1 MTTTPVDQLVSINS
15 QIVEYLEV
23 LLALGG
29 VLALAYVLLRM
40 GLPRMMGVRSQGR
53 GPIQILARHAL
64 TPKHTLYLVKVGSQ
78 VSLVAS
84 WESGVTFLTA
94 ISAENVD
101 DMAEAQRATAT
112 SMTDA
117 SLLPWRRNREK

>member
-40 GLPRMMGVRSQGR
+40 GLPRMMGVRTQGR
-53 GPIQILARHAL
+53 GPIQILSRHAL

-94 ISAENVD
+94 ISPENVD
-101 DMAEAQRATAT
+101 DMAQTQRATAT
-112 SMTDA
+112 SPMDV